1 MSEPFAPAAPREADD
16 RATMP
21 RVTVLSGFLGAGKT
35 TVLKCLLSQAAGARW
50 AAVVNDLASLNLDA
64 ALVEAAQGGD
74 GVVGV
79 GGGCVC
85 CTARDDLAET
95 VARLA
100 ADGKYPHIFVE
111 TTGVAE
117 PRALAGVFNRR
128 NMFGRCLNDFAVLA
142 NLVTVVDTPD
152 WLRDWRRRDE
162 AVAEG
167 TLKPVFELKVEQ
179 VECADVVM
187 LNKEDLTSP
196 DDLAAA
202 RAAVGALNPRAE
214 ILVTREGRI
223 DAGSLL
229 GRERFDAQATLAA
242 ASWIDA
248 LNAVAPAVA
257 RPAGP
262 RVTRG
267 PARAAA
273 TRGIT
278 SFVWQA
284 RRPLRRE
291 AWRARIEAGWPGL
304 LRAKG
309 FFWEVERPNEMGFL
323 SLAGG
328 VPRYEFLNYWWAAL
342 IEEGRVAASARP
354 PTILALW
361 EEPAGDRRQEI
372 VFIGLGLD
380 EARVRAEMEA
390 CLG

>member
-1 MSEPFAPAAPREADD
+1 MSVLPESRPPECPREL
-16 RATMP
+16 P
-21 RVTVLSGFLGAGKT
+21 RVTVLAGFLGAGKT
-35 TVLKCLLSQAAGARW
+35 TVLRHILSQAAGRRW
-50 AAVVNDLASLNLDA
+50 AAVVNDLASLNVDT
-64 ALVEAAQGGD
+64 ALVEAAAGGD

-95 VARLA
+95 LARLA
-100 ADGKYPHIFVE
+100 AGGDYPHILVE

-128 NMFGRCLNDFAVLA
+128 NLFGRCLNDFAVLA
-142 NLVTVVDTPD
+142 NLVTVVDLPD
-152 WLRDWRRRDE
+152 WLGDWRRRDE
-162 AVAEG
+162 TLAEG
-167 TLKPVFELKVEQ
+167 TMKPVFELKVEQ
-179 VECADVVM
+179 VECADVVV
-187 LNKEDLTSP
+187 LNKEDLVTP
-196 DDLAAA
+196 AELAEA
-202 RAAVGALNPRAE
+202 RAAIVALNPRAE
-214 ILVTREGRI
+214 IVVAREGRI
-223 DAGSLL
+223 VVDALL
-229 GRERFDAQATLAA
+229 GRERFDPKATLAA

-257 RPAGP
+257 RPATGP

-267 PARAAA
+267 PATAAA

-291 AWRARIEAGWPGL
+291 VWRARLAAGWPGL

-309 FFWEVERPNEMGFL
+309 FFWEAERPQEMGFL

-342 IEEGRVAASARP
+342 VEEGRVGREARP

-361 EEPAGDRRQEI
+361 EEPHGDRRQEI

-380 EARVRAEMEA
+380 QGRVRADLEA
-390 CLG
+390 CLA